1 MLLSSVGLSQFGY
14 VLFSWFDLVCFVLF
28 TFCWPS
34 ICFTSIF
41 CWLPHPSILHL
52 FWLVVSCS
60 WCAMVGMVVVALDLF
75 LFGFGSVKWCLS
87 WFCIQ
92 SWLTWSHFLLLNG
105 HSQQP
110 QTECTIRFRLKGE
123 TYLFT
128 HLFTSVL
135 MPHWYTTA
143 VRPIN
148 VTPPINVIVP
158 HKCHSASHKCHSS
171 P

>member
-1 MLLSSVGLSQFGY
+1 MLVQLVWVSLAMFCSVG
-14 VLFSWFDLVCFVLF
+14 FSWFVLF
-28 TFCWPS
+28 CLGLFDLQSVSHLFFVCCPS
-34 ICFTSIF
+34 IYPAYF
-41 CWLPHPSILHL
+41 C
-52 FWLVVSCS
+52 LVLSCS

-75 LFGFGSVKWCLS
+75 WFGFGSVKWCLS